1 MKPTC
6 HIPGLVRGGAC
17 AALIWAAPSAIGA
30 DASSSVVA
38 GTAAGTG
45 APVTHQVQTDFE
57 GLFASDVQ
65 ITQSSFGYTQKR
77 TGYEVTA
84 SGAYN
89 TYGLSYQPVDFDFLG
104 SPTSVEERRV
114 SGGLGGRAK
123 LLDPLTLLVS
133 GGLYEGFTDYR
144 SAWLNE
150 YYRQQFAT
158 LPGYVPAAPKG
169 ENISFGLR
177 WEYLPAAGFV
187 QGDIGYSH
195 DRTAP
200 GYEIDFIGLS
210 RSRPDLYTA
219 SYHLAFENVLTR
231 RIRVLNEFRLS
242 DTTNREQRLGY
253 QGSLNIAVDERW
265 VVRAFGGYTQE
276 RPTFEA
282 HYFGGTVAYEPAD
295 GWQVEV
301 SGRYYHD
308 SGEIENSL
316 FSSAAPGLDSWQVG
330 LGVRRVWGPHS
341 FKVFVAPYFTDYQP
355 AGIGTAFFQNLYK
368 DRTWGAVQ
376 VAYGA
381 EF

>member
-1 MKPTC
+1 MRPTRDF
-6 HIPGLVRGGAC
+6 PGLARSCAC
-17 AALIWAAPSAIGA
+17 ASLLLAASSGMASDASGSTVA
-30 DASSSVVA
+30 DA
-38 GTAAGTG
+38 AASTG
-45 APVTHQVQTDFE
+45 SPVTHQVQTDFE
-57 GLFASDVQ
+57 GLFASDIQ
-65 ITQSSFGYTQKR
+65 LTQSSFGYTQKR
-77 TGYEVTA
+77 GGYEVSA
-84 SGAYN
+84 NG
-89 TYGLSYQPVDFDFLG
+89 SYSTFGIGYEPVAFDFLG
-104 SPTSVEERRV
+104 SAASVEKRRA

-123 LLDPLTLLVS
+123 LLDPLTALIS

-144 SAWLNE
+144 SVWLDE
-150 YYRQQFAT
+150 YYRQQFSA
-158 LPGYVPAAPKG
+158 LPGYVPAAPRG
-169 ENISFGLR
+169 ENIVLGLR
-177 WEYLPAAGFV
+177 WEYLPAVGFV

-200 GYEIDFIGLS
+200 GYEIDFVGLR

-219 SYHLAFENVLTR
+219 AYHLAFENVLTR

-242 DTTNREQRLGY
+242 DTTDREQRLNY
-253 QGSLNIAVDERW
+253 QGSLNIAVGERW
-265 VVRAFGGYTQE
+265 VVRGFGGYTQE

-282 HYFGGTVAYEPAD
+282 HYFGGTLVYAPAD
-295 GWQVEV
+295 GWQVDV

-330 LGVRRVWGPHS
+330 LGVRRTWGVHS
-341 FKVFVAPYFTDYQP
+341 VKVFVAPYFTRYQP

>member
-1 MKPTC
+1 MKPTSDLHAFARC
-6 HIPGLVRGGAC
+6 GAC
-17 AALIWAAPSAIGA
+17 VALLWVAPKAIGA
-30 DASSSVVA
+30 DASSVA
-38 GTAAGTG
+38 EASATTGT
-45 APVTHQVQTDFE
+45 PVTHQVLADFE
-57 GLFASDVQ
+57 GLFASDIQ
-65 ITQSSFGYTQKR
+65 LTQSSFGYTQKR
-77 TGYEVTA
+77 GGHEVTA
-84 SGAYN
+84 SGAYS
-89 TYGLSYQPVDFDFLG
+89 TYGLDYEPVAFDFLG
-104 SPTSVEERRV
+104 SPVSVEKRRT
-114 SGGLGGRAK
+114 SGGLGGRAN
-123 LLDPLTLLVS
+123 LLDPLTALVS
-133 GGLYEGFTDYR
+133 GGLYEGYTDHR
-144 SAWLNE
+144 SVWLDE
-150 YYRQQFAT
+150 YYRQQFAA

-169 ENISFGLR
+169 ENIVLGLR

-200 GYEIDFIGLS
+200 GYEIDFSGLR

-219 SYHLAFENVLTR
+219 SYHLAFENVVTR
-231 RIRVLNEFRLS
+231 RVRVLNEFRLS
-242 DTTNREQRLGY
+242 DTTDREQRLNY
-253 QGSLNIAVDERW
+253 QGSLNIAVGERW
-265 VVRAFGGYTQE
+265 VVRGFGGYTQE

-282 HYFGGTVAYEPAD
+282 HYFGGTVAYEPAA
-295 GWQVEV
+295 GWQFDV

-330 LGVRRVWGPHS
+330 LGVRRVWGAHS
-341 FKVFVAPYFTDYQP
+341 FKVFVAPYFTRYQP